1 MVHWTPQHWPVSLL
15 GYPQNCLSNVWSFRT
30 MGSQPQDNFIDH
42 KITAFMNWLI
52 FLHTIIFLLSMPL
65 TVATFT
71 SCHVLG
77 TSLAAHWPATRQLMP
92 ARRMALWSHLPCL
105 SGWCQRAHP
114 ILLRKTCL
122 LHCHL
127 PWKSVCYWMFCF
139 NGCCYHGCKCKS
151 VFTLNMLCGSKIQR
165 KIPANA
171 NTSMHSDLLTS
182 GFARSWVE
190 HG

>member
-105 SGWCQRAHP
+105 SGLVPARHTPYCWGKRVCFTATYP
-114 ILLRKTCL
+114 GKACATECSVLMAVVTMDASANLF
-122 LHCHL
+122 LHL
-127 PWKSVCYWMFCF
+127 I
-139 NGCCYHGCKCKS
+139 CC
-151 VFTLNMLCGSKIQR
+151 V
-165 KIPANA
+165 A
-171 NTSMHSDLLTS
+171 
-182 GFARSWVE
+182 ARSSGRSLQMQTPPCTVTYL
-190 HG
+190 HLGLHVAG